1 MKRRQILASAA
12 AVAFSVAVGGCASND
27 RDGALILRVAGQN
40 NDQHPNTTELR
51 KMAETVE
58 TGTSGRV
65 RMEIY
70 PNNQLGDYTLMYD
83 EIGQGT
89 MHMGLISTPTN
100 LDNRLEIQF
109 LPYLFSTYD
118 DIDRY
123 FTLDSVLGSQ
133 LREIHRKQDIELLGL
148 FAEGFGGIAT
158 SVPATNPAKMGVDK
172 DVVLRVPE
180 IPITAGHTKAMG
192 FSTVSMAYA
201 DVYQGLQTGAV
212 EGWTGGHPLVNYLQF
227 KDVISHYYQYNNMFE
242 ATHLLINRPTF
253 QTLSSADQQVLRD
266 AGETLT
272 KNSFEISSEAEVK
285 YRKKMADE
293 GIEVVEFD
301 EKELKGFAKHAQQNV
316 WSILDDPGQ
325 VAMIKELADEM
336 GFDYSPPSS

>member
-12 AVAFSVAVGGCASND
+12 AFALSIAVGGCATSDN
-27 RDGALILRVAGQN
+27 DGALILRVAGQN
-40 NDQHPNTTELR
+40 NDHHPNTTELR
-51 KMAETVE
+51 KMAQTVE
-58 TGTSGRV
+58 EGTSGRV

-109 LPYLFSTYD
+109 LPYLFTNYQD
-118 DIDRY
+118 VNRY
-123 FTLDSVLGSQ
+123 FTLDSVLGKQ
-133 LREIHRKQDIELLGL
+133 MREIHGEQDIELLGL

-158 SVPATNPAKMGVDK
+158 SKPASEPAKMGVDK

-180 IPITAGHTKAMG
+180 IPITAGHTKSMG

-212 EGWTGGHPLVNYLQF
+212 DGWTGGHPLVNYLQF

-253 QTLSSADQQVLRD
+253 QSLSKADQQVLRD

-272 KNSFEISSEAEVK
+272 KNSFEISSEAEDT

-293 GIEVVEFD
+293 GIEVVNFD
-301 EKELKGFAKHAQQNV
+301 EKELKDFAKYAQQNA
-316 WSILDDPGQ
+316 WSVLNDPGQ
-325 VAMIKELADEM
+325 VEMIKELADEM